1 MPPTSIDRCSPNKKF
16 SQPKSVVKEEQKKK
30 QKEAP
35 GKATTNGA
43 GKTARPKKAARA
55 GRPKKKTA
63 EELDAEMQDYFGG
76 GEAPATNGAPA
87 ANGGDTGMEEVV

>member
-1 MPPTSIDRCSPNKKF
+1 M
-16 SQPKSVVKEEQKKK
+16 VKEEQKKK
-30 QKEAP
+30 AKQAP

-43 GKTARPKKAARA
+43 GKAAQPKKAARA

-76 GEAPATNGAPA
+76 GEVAAPNGAPA